1 MTADYKSSRRKA
13 PAKKRRRPAHKPRR
27 RKGMPGWVWLL
38 CGLGLGLIIA
48 VSAYFIARPPPA
60 VVAERTVKHTDNKK
74 TGKQQ
79 ATPAPDDTKKSRFD
93 FYTLLPKMEVVIPDS
108 VIEQAN
114 RALPQHETDLAYVLQ
129 TGSFRNAADAETLKA
144 RLALI
149 GIEADIETVVI
160 NDNDTWHRVRL
171 GPFPDMAAL
180 KPVRRQLK
188 QHNIDYILLKMKL

>member
-13 PAKKRRRPAHKPRR
+13 PAKKRRRAAHTPRR
-27 RKGMPGWVWLL
+27 RKGTPGWVWLL

-48 VSAYFIARPPPA
+48 VSAYFIARPPSA
-60 VVAERTVKHTDNKK
+60 ILAERTAKHADNKK
-74 TGKQQ
+74 TDRKP
-79 ATPAPDDTKKSRFD
+79 TTSAPDAAKKSRFD

-129 TGSFRNAADAETLKA
+129 TGSFRNAADAETMKA

-160 NDNDTWHRVRL
+160 NNNDTWHRVRL

-188 QHNIDYILLKMKL
+188 QHDIDFILLKMKL